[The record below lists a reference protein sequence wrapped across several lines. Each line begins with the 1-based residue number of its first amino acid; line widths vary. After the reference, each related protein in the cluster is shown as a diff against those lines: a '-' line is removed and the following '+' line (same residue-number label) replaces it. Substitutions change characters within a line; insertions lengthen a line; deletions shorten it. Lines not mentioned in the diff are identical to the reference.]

1 MVHFTGSVS
10 FPNFEKEI
18 LDALKQDFVTKANKK
33 MPVVMDKIR
42 AKVVDLLE
50 EVLVDS
56 PTVTSLLSGKLR
68 DDFGLSAE
76 NAVSAVT
83 QIIDGVTKNVELKL
97 SRSTNSLAHIVLSIK
112 PIDANFYKSI
122 SSGSR
127 ISKSGKPVDW
137 LEWLLT
143 RGTQVIIGDYYTF
156 NQAKGKTRS
165 GGKTV
170 MKKIGRKAKPPFR
183 VDPAHAGTLEDNFI
197 TRAIESKS
205 KEITEILSKE
215 VSNELS

>member
-1 MVHFTGSVS
+1 MVHYTGSIT

-18 LDALKQDFVTKANKK
+18 LDALKKDFVTKANKK
-33 MPVVMDKIR
+33 IPVVMKRIR
-42 AKVVDLLE
+42 TKVVNLLE
-50 EVLVDS
+50 DALVDS

-68 DDFGLSAE
+68 DDFGLSSE

-83 QIIDGVTKNVELKL
+83 QIIDGVTKNVEIELAK
-97 SRSTNSLAHIVLSIK
+97 STNSLAHIVLSIK
-112 PIDANFYKSI
+112 PIDATFYKSI
-122 SSGSR
+122 SSGTR
-127 ISKSGKPVDW
+127 LSKSGKPVDW

-156 NQAKGKTRS
+156 DKAKGRTRS

-170 MKKIGRKAKPPFR
+170 MKKIGPKAKPPFR
-183 VDPAHAGTLEDNFI
+183 VDPIHAGTLEDNFI